1 MIRDA
6 DAKCHIIHAQQKGKK
21 RKKEKFSHATDQV
34 TTMVSVLPSAGMSSV
49 PSTRSPLQLNAY
61 CPGNGLSPSVLLGP

>member
-1 MIRDA
+1 MPNA
-6 DAKCHIIHAQQKGKK
+6 TSSMLNKKGKRE
-21 RKKEKFSHATDQV
+21 RKKKISHATDQV

-49 PSTRSPLQLNAY
+49 PSTESPRQLNAY